1 MLKFTLL
8 KALRARRVNDEIQ
21 GTRKTLFV
29 YAFVFAFAWPLV
41 AGDDI
46 MSSGELVFEMTAEKD
61 GICCAWARIS
71 NNL

>member
-1 MLKFTLL
+1 MMKF
-8 KALRARRVNDEIQ
+8 KEQ
-21 GTRKTLFV
+21 GKTLFV

>member
-1 MLKFTLL
+1 MMKFRQRT
-8 KALRARRVNDEIQ
+8 
-21 GTRKTLFV
+21 GKTWFAYAFV
-29 YAFVFAFAWPLV
+29 FAFVFAFAWPLV